1 MLAGAQTVRRAR
13 AVGPNDEIRVA
24 IIGIRSQGKNHIGYH
39 AGLSGVRIVTL
50 CDVDERQFA
59 ERVGMV
65 AGGPPKTET
74 DLRRVL
80 DDKNIDAVVLTI
92 PNHWHALA
100 TIWAC
105 QAGKDVYV
113 EKPATYC
120 LSEGPRMIEAATRY
134 NRIVQ
139 NGTQAR
145 AHTGR
150 QEAVKL
156 MREGVIG
163 DVHLA
168 RAIYYAHRDGIGIK
182 PDSAVPAGVN
192 YDLWLG
198 PAAERPFNVNRF
210 HYNWHWNWD
219 YGGGEAANN
228 GVHVLDAAIQGLD
241 KQTVF
246 PSRVAS
252 QGGRFGWHDQG
263 ETPNSQLT
271 SFRYGDGTLVELE
284 TRNLPTNN
292 ECNFNIGVTFY
303 GSKGY
308 LALKHGGAFETVV
321 WATGQPGPKGNG
333 SGAHPQLLAN
343 FYAAVRSR
351 NADDLLAPVKYGRTA
366 AGLCHLANIS
376 YRLGRSVEFDPKTET
391 FAKDP
396 EAAALLTRAVY
407 RSGFVVPDKVGHA
420 HSGLDKGWPEYH
432 QHYRWSWGALSSFAH
447 WPDRP
452 RTVN

>member
-1 MLAGAQTVRRAR
+1 MTISLTRRQFVQASAAIGTSLFAVHQSTRKAR
-13 AVGPNDEIRVA
+13 AAGPNEEIRTA

-39 AGLSGVRIVTL
+39 AAQTGVRIVTL
-50 CDVDERQFA
+50 CDVDERLFG
-59 ERVGMV
+59 ERVGMIP
-65 AGGPPKTET
+65 GGPPKTET

-80 DDKNIDAVVLTI
+80 DDKNVDSVVLTI

-120 LSEGPRMIEAATRY
+120 LSEGPRMIEAATKY

-145 AHTGR
+145 ADTSR
-150 QEAVKL
+150 QHAVKL
-156 MREGVIG
+156 LREGLIG
-163 DVHLA
+163 DIHMA
-168 RAIYYAHRDGIGIK
+168 RAIYYSHRDPIGIE
-182 PDSAVPAGVN
+182 PDSAVPEGVH

-198 PAAERPFNVNRF
+198 PAAERPFNANRF

-228 GVHVLDAAIQGLD
+228 GVHILDAAIQGLD

-246 PSRVAS
+246 PSHIAS

-263 ETPNSQLT
+263 ETPNTQST
-271 SFRYGDGTLVELE
+271 SFRYDDGTLVELE
-284 TRNLPTNN
+284 TRNLPTND
-292 ECNFNIGVTFY
+292 ECHFNIGVTFH

-308 LALKHGGAFETVV
+308 LALKHGGPFETVV
-321 WATGQPGPKGNG
+321 DGQPGPNGSG
-333 SGAHPQLLAN
+333 SGAHAELLAN
-343 FYAAVRSR
+343 FYSAVRSR
-351 NADDLLAPVKYGRTA
+351 QADDLLAPLKYGRTA

-376 YRLGRSVEFDPKTET
+376 YRLGRSIEFHPASESFPQDP
-391 FAKDP
+391 
-396 EAAALLTRAVY
+396 AAQALMTRATY
-407 RSGFVVPDKVGHA
+407 RSGYTVPNGV
-420 HSGLDKGWPEYH
+420 
-432 QHYRWSWGALSSFAH
+432 
-447 WPDRP
+447 
-452 RTVN
+452 